1 MNKKNCWE
9 LKKCGRE
16 LGGENARKLG
26 VCPASIN
33 RRLNGLHGGKNAGR
47 ACWLVAGTMCE
58 RHIQGTFAHGYK
70 DCRRCDFYALV
81 KKEEGLDFKMT
92 VGLEEMLRES
102 ENRYRLIFERAGDAI
117 LILDAEGEKAG
128 HIVAANQ
135 AAAEMH
141 GYTVDELLTM
151 NIRDLGT
158 PDIAK
163 EVPDHIRHILDGGWL
178 KTEFDHRRKDG
189 TVFPVEITAGPF
201 EFGKH
206 KHILSFERDITE
218 RKRAEKGLMEGEWAL
233 RQANAR
239 LETLLNAIPDIV
251 FFKDER
257 GRYLVVNKA
266 TERFLGHR
274 ESELTGKTAE
284 DLLPPDLAKECMKS
298 DAEVMR
304 ARGAVRR
311 VEEAGIGDKKIILDT
326 TKVPLHDADGNC
338 IGFVGVIRD
347 ITEQRKAEEDL
358 RLSSQKW
365 RTTFD
370 AISDSISLLD
380 SDGKILQCNK
390 ATSKFFGKP
399 LKEIIGGTCLE
410 LMKGAAEPI
419 EGYPVASVKE
429 IHRKESVV
437 LPMGD
442 KWVRITVDP
451 VITDDSGALIGLV
464 HVISDI
470 TEQKKTEEE
479 LKGHHKYIDALVEKR
494 TAELKESKRLLRN
507 LANHLQTVREEERM
521 TVAREIHD
529 ELGQTLTALKFDIA
543 WLAQHSPQE
552 FEELYQKKNEILENI
567 DRAIQTVRKISTEL
581 RPRLLDDFGIV
592 AAIEWQV
599 EEFRKRMGIKC
610 TVSIEPEDISLDK
623 ERSISVFRI
632 LQESLT
638 NVARHANATEVAVRL
653 EKRDSK
659 VVMTVKD
666 NGRGMSKDYQSDSGS
681 FGLIGMKER
690 ALSLGGELKIE
701 SYKDKGTTIAISVP
715 LTAKNI

>member
-26 VCPASIN
+26 TCPASIN

-58 RHIQGTFAHGYK
+58 RHVQGTFAHGYK

-102 ENRYRLIFERAGDAI
+102 ENRYRMIFERAGDAI

-135 AAAEMH
+135 TAAEMH

-151 NIRDLGT
+151 NIKDLGT
-158 PDIAK
+158 PEIAE
-163 EVPDHIRHILDGGWL
+163 EVPDRIRHILEEGWL
-178 KTEFDHRRKDG
+178 KAEFDHRRKDG
-189 TVFPVEITAGPF
+189 TFFPVEITAGPF

-218 RKRAEKGLMEGEWAL
+218 RKQAEKSLIEGERAL
-233 RQANAR
+233 KQANTR
-239 LETLLNAIPDIV
+239 LGTLLNAIPDIV
-251 FFKDER
+251 FFKDQK
-257 GRYLVVNKA
+257 GCYLVANRA
-266 TERFLGHR
+266 AERFLGHR
-274 ESELTGKTAE
+274 ESELIGKTAE

-298 DAEVMR
+298 DAEVMK
-304 ARGAVRR
+304 ARGPIRR
-311 VEEAGIGDKKIILDT
+311 VEEAGAGDKKTVLDT

-347 ITEQRKAEEDL
+347 ITEQRKAVEAL

-370 AISDSISLLD
+370 AISDSISLLG

-390 ATSKFFGKP
+390 ATANFFGKP
-399 LKEIIGGTCLE
+399 LKEIIGSTCWE
-410 LMKGAAEPI
+410 LMKGTTEPI
-419 EGYPVASVKE
+419 DGYPVAHMKE
-429 IHRKESVV
+429 TRRKESVV

-442 KWVRITVDP
+442 RWVRVTADP
-451 VITDDSGALIGLV
+451 VIMDDSGELIGSV
-464 HVISDI
+464 QVISDI

-479 LKGHHKYIDALVEKR
+479 LKDHRKYIDALVEKR
-494 TAELKESKRLLRN
+494 TAELKESKKLLRN

-521 TVAREIHD
+521 NVAREIHD

-552 FEELYQKKNEILENI
+552 FEGREKKNEILENI
-567 DRAIQTVRKISTEL
+567 DKAIQTVRKISTEL

-599 EEFRKRMGIKC
+599 EEFRKRMGIEC
-610 TVSIEPEDISLDK
+610 TVSIEPEDIVLDK

-638 NVARHANATEVAVRL
+638 NVARHADATEVRVML
-653 EKRDSK
+653 EKKNGK
-659 VVMTVKD
+659 VVMMVKD
-666 NGRGMSKDYQSDSGS
+666 NGRGMSKDHLSDSGS

-701 SYKDKGTTIAISVP
+701 SYKDRGTTIAISVP